1 MSDSS
6 IRTDKVALRA
16 QLSQRRHRR
25 PATDRA
31 TASAR
36 LHELI
41 SAYRVPLADLT
52 IAAYVPIGGEPGDG
66 DLLDA
71 LREVAARV
79 LLPITRSRVEPL
91 LWGEYEGYPSL
102 EAGPFGLRQ
111 PRQATRKLSEA
122 RWVLIPALALA
133 PDGRRLGRGA
143 GHYDRALGA
152 VPRARRIGVVYEDEV
167 RADLPHEPHDL
178 AVGWICTPDGIVRTL
193 RAGAGGNAIG
203 GTGVIGDG

>member
-6 IRTDKVALRA
+6 TRTNKVALRA

-25 PATDRA
+25 PATDRSA
-31 TASAR
+31 ASAR
-36 LHELI
+36 LNELI
-41 SAYRVPLADLT
+41 STYRVPLADMT
-52 IAAYVPIGGEPGDG
+52 IAAYVPIGDEPGDG
-66 DLLDA
+66 ELLDA

-91 LWGEYEGYPSL
+91 LWGEYDGYSSL

-111 PRQATRKLSEA
+111 PRQATCKLSEA

-152 VPRARRIGVVYEDEV
+152 VPRVRRIGVVYEDEV

-178 AVGWICTPDGIVRTL
+178 AVGWICTPEGIVRTL
-193 RAGAGGNAIG
+193 RSRAGGNAIG